1 MPKQDPTKTDI
12 KICGIKDPAM
22 LEFTLNEGVEMVGFV
37 HFAKSPRHLEL
48 GQIAPLIEQCVDRAK
63 SVVLL
68 VNPSRPLL
76 EQVTQISP
84 DFIQLHGS
92 ETPQMVAGLIE
103 TGQPVLKALPVG
115 EEKDLAEIA
124 KFVEVGAKILLDAR
138 PPKTATRPGG
148 LGEVFDWNI
157 LNVLERDI
165 EFMLSGGLHPEN
177 VAAAIKSTNA
187 IGVDVSSGVES
198 APGEKQRQ
206 KIQQF
211 IANARMALAS

>member
-1 MPKQDPTKTDI
+1 MPKQERTKIDV
-12 KICGIKDPAM
+12 KICGLKDPAM

-48 GQIAPLIEQCVDRAK
+48 TQIAPLIEQCNDRAK

-76 EQVTQISP
+76 EQVRRMSP

-92 ETPQMVAGLIE
+92 ETPQMVAELIQA
-103 TGQPVLKALPVG
+103 GQSVLKALPVA
-115 EEKDLAEIA
+115 EEKDLAAIA
-124 KFVEVGAKILLDAR
+124 KFAEAGAKILLDAK

-157 LNVLERDI
+157 LRGLDPDI
-165 EFMLSGGLHPEN
+165 DFMLSGGLHPDN
-177 VAAAIKSTNA
+177 VAAAINSTKA

-198 APGEKQRQ
+198 APGKKHRD

-211 IANARMALAS
+211 IANARAALAS